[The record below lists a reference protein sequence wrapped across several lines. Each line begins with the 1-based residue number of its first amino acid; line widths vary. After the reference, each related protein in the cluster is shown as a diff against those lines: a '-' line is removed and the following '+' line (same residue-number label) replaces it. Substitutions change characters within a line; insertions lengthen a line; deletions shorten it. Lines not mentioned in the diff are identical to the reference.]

1 MVLIVY
7 IYSLG
12 LSSNQFISS
21 SYLAIE
27 VVSGISSSIGVILAV
42 SLTVLVSSFALTRKK
57 K

>member
-42 SLTVLVSSFALTRKK
+42 PLTVLVSSFALTRKK